1 MFVLL
6 IFFLYVNKIFSSFIV
21 LPFKKE
27 SIKNNFPQSKYNIN
41 IYTNLEIGEPKQNIK
56 IYFRDDFFSF
66 FILSRESTYNEE
78 ELKNPFE
85 SNLKDLKIIDT
96 FYDNKESSTYNNFSD
111 NQNFFIDIFYRKGFL
126 SSETFYFNV
135 DNQNDFKRFNDIEF
149 VLVNKIKPNRTFIS
163 GAIGL
168 LVDEYFLEGA
178 QSFAKMLVKK
188 NITTYYLWSKI
199 YTNEN
204 EGIFLFG
211 DFPHVLYKD
220 KFLREQ
226 YIETDIKLNVYKQKW
241 NLDFNEIFIKIKKD
255 GIDISNNDEYKYL
268 YLNIT
273 LYGELKHNLGLIIGT
288 VEYQQLID
296 NLFFNENIKNGIC
309 HKNNALINDFN
320 DDNINYTYYYCNNDK
335 SFNKTKF
342 PTLFLKQSKL
352 EYTFELNEND
362 LFILSNE
369 KWYFMIIFE
378 GEEIQDQ
385 RHKWMFGEPLLKKYQ
400 FVFDPTNYKIGFY
413 NPIISI
419 NSSERKDKEYD
430 KININNY
437 KELIFFAFLALF
449 IFIILLFLYHKLLV
463 KKDLNDSGKNQ
474 YTELQNLT
482 IKKI

>member
-1 MFVLL
+1 M
-6 IFFLYVNKIFSSFIV
+6 
-21 LPFKKE
+21 
-27 SIKNNFPQSKYNIN
+27 
-41 IYTNLEIGEPKQNIK
+41 
-56 IYFRDDFFSF
+56 
-66 FILSRESTYNEE
+66 IL
-78 ELKNPFE
+78 
-85 SNLKDLKIIDT
+85 
-96 FYDNKESSTYNNFSD
+96 
-111 NQNFFIDIFYRKGFL
+111 
-126 SSETFYFNV
+126 
-135 DNQNDFKRFNDIEF
+135 
-149 VLVNKIKPNRTFIS
+149 
-163 GAIGL
+163 
-168 LVDEYFLEGA
+168 
-178 QSFAKMLVKK
+178 
-188 NITTYYLWSKI
+188 
-199 YTNEN
+199 
-204 EGIFLFG
+204 
-211 DFPHVLYKD
+211 
-220 KFLREQ
+220 
-226 YIETDIKLNVYKQKW
+226 
-241 NLDFNEIFIKIKKD
+241 
-255 GIDISNNDEYKYL
+255 
-268 YLNIT
+268 
-273 LYGELKHNLGLIIGT
+273 
-288 VEYQQLID
+288 
-296 NLFFNENIKNGIC
+296 
-309 HKNNALINDFN
+309 N

-449 IFIILLFLYHKLLV
+449 IFIILLFLYHKLLL

>member
-1 MFVLL
+1 
-6 IFFLYVNKIFSSFIV
+6 
-21 LPFKKE
+21 
-27 SIKNNFPQSKYNIN
+27 
-41 IYTNLEIGEPKQNIK
+41 
-56 IYFRDDFFSF
+56 
-66 FILSRESTYNEE
+66 
-78 ELKNPFE
+78 LKNPFE

-241 NLDFNEIFIKIKKD
+241 NLDFNEIFIKKKND
-255 GIDISNNDEYKYL
+255 RIDKTFDNDECKYF

-288 VEYQQLID
+288 VEYQNLIED
-296 NLFFNENIKNGIC
+296 IFFNEYIKNGLC
-309 HKNNALINDFN
+309 HKNKALINDFN
-320 DDNINYTYYYCNNDK
+320 EDKINYTYYFCENYE

-342 PTLFLKQSKL
+342 PV
-352 EYTFELNEND
+352 
-362 LFILSNE
+362 LFILFDE

-378 GEEIQDQ
+378 GEERQDQ
-385 RHKWMFGEPLLKKYQ
+385 RHKWIFGEPLLKKYQ
-400 FVFDPTNYKIGFY
+400 FVFDPANYKIGFY
-413 NPIISI
+413 NPTIPL
-419 NSSERKDKEYD
+419 NRSERKVKKED

-437 KELIFFAFLALF
+437 KQVVFFVILVLFL
-449 IFIILLFLYHKLLV
+449 FIILSFLYHHLA
-463 KKDLNDSGKNQ
+463 KKDFNDNAKNQ
-474 YTELQNLT
+474 YTELQNLP

>member
-1 MFVLL
+1 MFSSLEMFVLL

-85 SNLKDLKIIDT
+85 SNFKDLKIIDT

-135 DNQNDFKRFNDIEF
+135 DNQNDFKRFNNIEF

-342 PTLFLKQSKL
+342 PTCF
-352 EYTFELNEND
+352 
-362 LFILSNE
+362 
-369 KWYFMIIFE
+369 
-378 GEEIQDQ
+378 
-385 RHKWMFGEPLLKKYQ
+385 
-400 FVFDPTNYKIGFY
+400 
-413 NPIISI
+413 
-419 NSSERKDKEYD
+419 
-430 KININNY
+430 
-437 KELIFFAFLALF
+437 
-449 IFIILLFLYHKLLV
+449 
-463 KKDLNDSGKNQ
+463 
-474 YTELQNLT
+474 
-482 IKKI
+482 